1 MQDLTAATNP
11 VRSQSCNKAVCGG
24 SAIRIPITKRDLGSP
39 MRVPLYSSGEQV
51 CYTPASKRA
60 TPKSRHCLFSA
71 TSPQHSNCNAIPET
85 NHQPA
90 TLEVQSAMK
99 IGALKGSAV
108 RIPICGQEQNMVRHV
123 WNASVTSNAQKT
135 LKTPKFLQFG
145 PECTPKQSIVPVT
158 EQETIT
164 PRALFSAPAS
174 HPTLCESSSVHVVC
188 NDAQQPAVDV
198 VHQHCQA
205 EFPSER
211 HCNSLLK
218 SPAIRVRITR
228 PQEMVKHMTH
238 SHPSQHMVHNNGS
251 QLRRQD
257 NPVVSAEMAEA
268 DKLAL
273 FLRSPAIRV
282 RKQDPKQQVE
292 KTPVHSSKSLRV
304 RCKVA
309 PVNLVEQQAM
319 G

>member
-1 MQDLTAATNP
+1 MT
-11 VRSQSCNKAVCGG
+11 RSSLMKQQWGHMCIAHHLKQSCDICIRLRFDGPDNQFIMTHVQGVFFEQLLGGRIILQSSSNLYCGAVW
-24 SAIRIPITKRDLGSP
+24 IL
-39 MRVPLYSSGEQV
+39 Q
-51 CYTPASKRA
+51 
-60 TPKSRHCLFSA
+60 
-71 TSPQHSNCNAIPET
+71 
-85 NHQPA
+85 
-90 TLEVQSAMK
+90 
-99 IGALKGSAV
+99 
-108 RIPICGQEQNMVRHV
+108 VRHV
-123 WNASVTSNAQKT
+123 WNVSVTSNAPKT

-228 PQEMVKHMTH
+228 PQGMVKHMTH

-309 PVNLVEQQAM
+309 PVNLVEQAGKIQK
-319 G
+319 